1 MSYEEDYRK
10 PYKAKCACGNGFLRF
25 YKVHL
30 SNDWGQEQEYDT
42 TVELVCDCCKEKY
55 HYESNRGSS
64 FLVPNGLE
72 FPKQE
77 PKLEQKYAYTEQE
90 AFICKYNKQII
101 KDMLADMTA
110 PKHRFIKNLR
120 NKSALEFA
128 EEWVRKHNRR
138 SLEPM
143 ISYLRNILDKYE
155 DLKESYEYKK
165 PYVDHYYEE
174 CDKKQILQNEIE
186 KQSIPL
192 SFYYDVEQD
201 QIDTEKAQKE
211 HEKYEEEHRYDSF
224 QATVCYD
231 QSFKKDL
238 TNCYWDSYF
247 IEKCTDQEYLSL
259 DKPQYGPAKVIIAKK
274 YLCKCTICG
283 KRTEIV
289 SSDFK
294 ISYEDERGYYPLA
307 CCDCHTVSS
316 FEAKTMDILNQLGVT
331 YIREYTFEDLKGD
344 YGKLL
349 RFDFALY
356 KSYDES
362 GAPIIDLLIE
372 LQGPHH
378 YKRGYYD
385 EFGDYITDDDNQK
398 LYGSVEDNFIRQC
411 SYDERKKQ
419 YCEQH
424 NINLECVKYT
434 IANDYE
440 RLEKRIIKILKN
452 YGYTY
457 YIRT

>member
-1 MSYEEDYRK
+1 
-10 PYKAKCACGNGFLRF
+10 
-25 YKVHL
+25 
-30 SNDWGQEQEYDT
+30 
-42 TVELVCDCCKEKY
+42 
-55 HYESNRGSS
+55 
-64 FLVPNGLE
+64 
-72 FPKQE
+72 
-77 PKLEQKYAYTEQE
+77 
-90 AFICKYNKQII
+90 
-101 KDMLADMTA
+101 
-110 PKHRFIKNLR
+110 
-120 NKSALEFA
+120 
-128 EEWVRKHNRR
+128 
-138 SLEPM
+138 
-143 ISYLRNILDKYE
+143 
-155 DLKESYEYKK
+155 
-165 PYVDHYYEE
+165 
-174 CDKKQILQNEIE
+174 
-186 KQSIPL
+186 
-192 SFYYDVEQD
+192 
-201 QIDTEKAQKE
+201 
-211 HEKYEEEHRYDSF
+211 
-224 QATVCYD
+224 
-231 QSFKKDL
+231 
-238 TNCYWDSYF
+238 
-247 IEKCTDQEYLSL
+247 
-259 DKPQYGPAKVIIAKK
+259 
-274 YLCKCTICG
+274 
-283 KRTEIV
+283 
-289 SSDFK
+289 
-294 ISYEDERGYYPLA
+294 
-307 CCDCHTVSS
+307 
-316 FEAKTMDILNQLGVT
+316 MDILNRLGVT

-398 LYGSVEDNFIRQC
+398 FYGSIEDNFMRQC

>member
-1 MSYEEDYRK
+1 MED
-10 PYKAKCACGNGFLRF
+10 
-25 YKVHL
+25 
-30 SNDWGQEQEYDT
+30 E
-42 TVELVCDCCKEKY
+42 
-55 HYESNRGSS
+55 
-64 FLVPNGLE
+64 
-72 FPKQE
+72 
-77 PKLEQKYAYTEQE
+77 
-90 AFICKYNKQII
+90 
-101 KDMLADMTA
+101 
-110 PKHRFIKNLR
+110 
-120 NKSALEFA
+120 
-128 EEWVRKHNRR
+128 
-138 SLEPM
+138 
-143 ISYLRNILDKYE
+143 
-155 DLKESYEYKK
+155 YEYKK
-165 PYVDHYYEE
+165 PHVDHYYEE
-174 CDKKQILQNEIE
+174 CDKKLTLQKEIE
-186 KQSIPL
+186 KQSISL
-192 SFYYDVEQD
+192 SFYYDEEQD
-201 QIDTEKAQKE
+201 RIDKEQAQKE
-211 HEKYEEEHRYDSF
+211 HEKYEEEHRYDDF

-316 FEAKTMDILNQLGVT
+316 FEAKTMDILNQLGVK

-385 EFGDYITDDDNQK
+385 EFGDYITDNDNQK
-398 LYGSVEDNFIRQC
+398 LYGSVENNFTRQC